1 MEETARP
8 DPAQLQQS
16 FTRLAGLLRQPDAR
30 QRLRSDPAEFLRSN
44 DVQGL
49 PEAAVNALTSLSPQ
63 ELELFSKV
71 QGRLA
76 DVPNDVPGGSEVC
89 IIF

>member
-1 MEETARP
+1 MEESARP
-8 DPAQLQQS
+8 DPAELQKS
-16 FTRLAGLLRQPDAR
+16 FNRLAGLLRQPEAR
-30 QRLRSDPAEFLRSN
+30 ERLRSDPAEFLRSN

-49 PEAAVNALTSLSPQ
+49 PEAAVNVLTTLTPP

-71 QGRLA
+71 QGKLG
-76 DVPNDVPGGSEVC
+76 DVPNEVPGGSEVC